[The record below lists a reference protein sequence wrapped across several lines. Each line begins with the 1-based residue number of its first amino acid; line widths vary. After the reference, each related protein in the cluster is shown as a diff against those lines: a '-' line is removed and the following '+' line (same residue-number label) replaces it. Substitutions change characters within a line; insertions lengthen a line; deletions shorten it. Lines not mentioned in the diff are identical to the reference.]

1 MINSIGSQN
10 YAVQQT
16 RSNVGKVEQ
25 TTVNPPK
32 VSENINSSDAR
43 KNAISFIET
52 ATPEELTAK
61 LNSIKRSFPP
71 AAMFNFNDI
80 INSENSFEIAGRIS
94 RATKQFN
101 QEAKV
106 FHNKQLDLIKQGE
119 VEGKTSKE
127 ILTNIMKLTDEQ
139 SELFKM
145 SSNWGS
151 KGLSA
156 PENYA
161 KLVELT
167 PSYVNYY
174 A

>member
-1 MINSIGSQN
+1 MINSIASQN
-10 YAVQQT
+10 YAVQKT
-16 RSNVGKVEQ
+16 HSSTGFIDKS
-25 TTVNPPK
+25 VNK
-32 VSENINSSDAR
+32 VSEKTEKIIPNDSR
-43 KNAISFIET
+43 KNAISFIDT
-52 ATPEELTAK
+52 ASPEELTAK
-61 LNSIKRSFPP
+61 IHSIKKSYPP

-80 INSENSFEIAGRIS
+80 INSKNSFEIAGRIS
-94 RATKQFN
+94 RATKKFD
-101 QEAKV
+101 QEAKI

-119 VEGKTSKE
+119 VEGKTPKE
-127 ILTNIMKLTDEQ
+127 ILTNIMNLTDEQ
-139 SELFKM
+139 SALFKM
-145 SSNWGS
+145 STSWGS